1 MGSDQVLKAF
11 KPRQRKNA
19 RSALARRSI
28 TLATRRAVIAL
39 AILSFQSPLV
49 SAQTPGCVID
59 IEAQIRQGVFNFEDP
74 FCVEAVAPWTVM
86 LHNRIG
92 QVDFLIDGTALG
104 ILHMPQRDAVPVED
118 WPLPV
123 ALLPLSDHTW
133 SVTDILDGKVLSS
146 DDPMRYFLWTPG
158 NSRNGWQPNGVD
170 WGDAEARMFR
180 CTRREDQEKC
190 ITYYPIPNCLG
201 NDEPYGEIVLS
212 VRRES
217 AIGVAEMLDDYG
229 VTDKIAHAIVR
240 STWAALCEQP

>member
-1 MGSDQVLKAF
+1 MLKAF
-11 KPRQRKNA
+11 RPRQTRVA
-19 RSALARRSI
+19 GRMLVRS
-28 TLATRRAVIAL
+28 TLTKVARRAVIAL
-39 AILSFQSPLV
+39 AFLNIQATLV
-49 SAQTPGCVID
+49 AAETPECVVEL
-59 IEAQIRQGVFNFEDP
+59 EAQIRLGVFAFSDP
-74 FCVEAVAPWTVM
+74 FCVEETAPWTVW
-86 LHNRIG
+86 LHDRIG
-92 QVDFLIDGTALG
+92 QVGFLIDGTALG
-104 ILHMPQRDAVPVED
+104 ILHMPQRDAVPVEN

-133 SVTDILDGKVLSS
+133 SVNDILDGKVLSS

-158 NSRNGWQPNGVD
+158 NSRNGYQPNGVD

-229 VTDKIAHAIVR
+229 VTDKVAHAIVR